1 MANRR
6 IGVLLIQL
14 GTPDAPTVR
23 SVRRYLRE
31 FLGDPRVIEAPRLIW
46 WFVLNFRVLPFR
58 SFSSAA
64 KYARIWHPE
73 TGSPLLHYTR
83 RQAILLQE
91 TLGDQYLV
99 RFGMRYGNP
108 PISLAVTELTAAG
121 ADRIVVLAL
130 YPQYSATTTASAYDA
145 LFRDLQQRR
154 VVPSIR
160 LVPPFYADPLYI
172 DAVAQ
177 RVRETLRQAGSMPEK
192 FIFSYHGIPLSYV
205 RKGDPYPEH
214 VQTTSRLLAEALRLR
229 DDDWLIAY
237 QSRFGRA
244 VWLQPYLEEL
254 LAELAREGI
263 RRVLVVQPGF
273 TTDCLETI
281 DEVGYEAAQW
291 FRQHGGTELIRCPC
305 LNDHPS
311 WIKALATL
319 VRREACHWI
328 ENSEERQG
336 A

>member
-1 MANRR
+1 MANGRT
-6 IGVLLIQL
+6 GVLLIQL

-58 SFSSAA
+58 SFSSAV

-91 TLGDQYLV
+91 TLGEPYLV

-108 PISLAVTELTAAG
+108 PVGLAISELMAAG
-121 ADRIVVLAL
+121 VDRIVVLAL

-145 LFRDLQQRR
+145 VFQDLQRRR
-154 VVPSIR
+154 VVPAIR
-160 LVPPFYADPLYI
+160 LVPPFYADPGYI
-172 DAVAQ
+172 EALAD
-177 RVRETLRQAGSMPEK
+177 RVRETMADLDRRPEK
-192 FIFSYHGIPLSYV
+192 IVFSYHGIPLAYV
-205 RKGDPYPEH
+205 QKGDPYPEH
-214 VQTTSRLLAEALRLR
+214 VQTTSKLLAEALELS
-229 DDDWLIAY
+229 DDDWVVAY

-244 VWLQPYLEEL
+244 VWLQPYLDEL
-254 LAELAREGI
+254 LIDLARGGLK
-263 RRVLVVQPGF
+263 RVLVVQPGF
-273 TTDCLETI
+273 TADCLETI
-281 DEVGYEAAQW
+281 DEVGYEAAEL
-291 FRQHGGTELIRCPC
+291 FKQHGGEQLIRCPC
-305 LNDHPS
+305 LNDHPR
-311 WIKALATL
+311 WIEALAEL
-319 VRREACHWI
+319 VRREACNWVSPGD
-328 ENSEERQG
+328 NG